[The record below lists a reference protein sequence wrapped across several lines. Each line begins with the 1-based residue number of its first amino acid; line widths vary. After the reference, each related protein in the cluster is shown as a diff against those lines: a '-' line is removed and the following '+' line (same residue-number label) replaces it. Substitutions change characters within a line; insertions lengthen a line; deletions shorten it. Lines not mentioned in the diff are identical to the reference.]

1 MIELT
6 RGIRNNNPF
15 NIEYNKN
22 NNWLGQRGHDSRFCI
37 FDKMEHGVRAGMILL
52 MNYRLKYRLYT
63 PYQIIQRFCPDGVDD
78 YLENI
83 YDLSYDSLDR
93 DTKIDSLRKFLDLC
107 RSMLIVE
114 SALRVPLSKLYY
126 IYETLPKS
134 KQIFTADWDTLNFTD

>member
-1 MIELT
+1 MTELT

-63 PYQIIQRFCPDGVDD
+63 PYQIIQRFCPEGVDD

-83 YDLSYDSLDR
+83 YELSHYSLDR

-114 SALRVPLSKLYY
+114 SSLRAPLSVLYY

-134 KQIFTADWDTLNFTD
+134 KQVFPADWDTLNFTD